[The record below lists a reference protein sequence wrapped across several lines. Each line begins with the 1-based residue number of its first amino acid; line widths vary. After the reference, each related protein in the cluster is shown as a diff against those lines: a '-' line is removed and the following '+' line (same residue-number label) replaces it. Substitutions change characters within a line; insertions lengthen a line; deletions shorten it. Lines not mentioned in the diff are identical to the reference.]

1 MTSVVAMPS
10 VMPVAGKPNLITGA
24 YDISDVGYT
33 AAEFFVTGTASSFA
47 GEGAMGDADYTTRVV
62 TLTPTDVTKFNG
74 TVVVEWLNVSG
85 GIDAPAV
92 WLMAHR
98 EIVREGY
105 AYVGVSAQAVGVQGG
120 GDTLVGD
127 FSLKTQD
134 PQRYSVLNHPG
145 DTYSFDMFSQVGQLV
160 RKSPAELLGRLEPEF
175 VMAFGESQSAMFL
188 TTYINHIDQ
197 LARVYHGFLVHS
209 RFGGAAPL
217 DGSSILAEL
226 QAGHQL
232 DPSPFRDDLRVPVM
246 NVITETD
253 VVGAILPGYYTARQ
267 PDEERLRTWEIAG
280 TAHAD
285 AYTIKVGFI
294 DNGKAAIEQLAAG
307 YAPSTELMGQQL
319 KQPFN
324 FGPQHHYVLQ
334 AAIAGLHT
342 WVRTGTPPPS
352 APRLDTDERRPPS
365 LHVDENGIVTGG
377 VRTPW
382 VEVPVGRTSGAGND
396 DNPMALLFG
405 SGELFDEATRQ
416 RLYPGGKNEYIAR
429 FTDSLDAAIRAGHL
443 LRADRA
449 EILELAAAT
458 Y

>member
-10 VMPVAGKPNLITGA
+10 VTPVEGKPNFIIGG

-33 AAEFFVTGTASSFA
+33 ATEFFVSGIASSYA
-47 GEGAMGDADYTTRVV
+47 GEGALGDAEYTTRVV
-62 TLTPTDVTKFNG
+62 AMTPTDVTKFNG
-74 TVVVEWLNVSG
+74 TTIVEWLNVSG
-85 GIDAPAV
+85 GVDAPAV

-127 FSLKTQD
+127 FSLKRQN
-134 PQRYSVLNHPG
+134 PQRYSALNHPG
-145 DTYSFDMFSQVGQLV
+145 DAYSFDIFSQVGRLV
-160 RKSPAELLGRLEPEF
+160 REAPAELLGRLTPEF
-175 VMAFGESQSAMFL
+175 VVAFGESQSAMFL

-197 LARVYHGFLVHS
+197 LARVFDGFLVHS

-217 DGSSILAEL
+217 DGASILALLEG
-226 QAGHQL
+226 GHQL

-253 VVGAILPGYYTARQ
+253 IVGAILPGYYSARQ
-267 PDEERLRTWEIAG
+267 PDNERLRTWEIAG

-294 DNGKAAIEQLAAG
+294 DTGSAPIEALAAG

-334 AAIAGLHT
+334 AAIAGLHA
-342 WVRTGTPPPS
+342 WVRTDTTPPS
-352 APRLDTDERRPPS
+352 APRLDTDDGRPPS
-365 LHVDENGIVTGG
+365 LLVDEHGIVTGG

-382 VEVPVGRTSGAGND
+382 VEVPIARTSGGGND

-405 SGELFDEATRQ
+405 SGERFDDATRD

-429 FTDSLDAAIRAGHL
+429 FTESLDAAIRAGHL
-443 LRADRA
+443 LRADRS